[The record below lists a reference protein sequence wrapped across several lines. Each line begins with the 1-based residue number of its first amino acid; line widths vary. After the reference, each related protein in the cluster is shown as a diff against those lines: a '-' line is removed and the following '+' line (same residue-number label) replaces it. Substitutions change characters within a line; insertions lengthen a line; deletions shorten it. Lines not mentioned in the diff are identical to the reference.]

1 MIKAFKS
8 SSSRSNRN
16 SSSNKHEIMVA
27 CSCSGVVSSA
37 LVEQGIAGG
46 VDRQVVAAA
55 ILVAE
60 EMSEGPRFAGP
71 DDHAPECTRVCFSG
85 FRFGLAHGRF
95 QLGLREAD
103 LNPA

>member
-55 ILVAE
+55 VLVAE
-60 EMSEGPRFAGP
+60 GCLKVLASLGRMTM
-71 DDHAPECTRVCFSG
+71 HQNAPESAFQAS
-85 FRFGLAHGRF
+85 GLA
-95 QLGLREAD
+95 
-103 LNPA
+103 